1 MPKTNGGTVSV
12 NRVVREIMEKDLFL
26 NISLRNGYANLS
38 GIARFIAPMV
48 ETRLGVLPTR
58 EAIMSAIKRSRDQT
72 TNAEFPINSALASSS
87 IKMTTGMTEAVIPNL
102 YIARIMDE
110 IKVPLSEGS
119 IFLSVG
125 IQDST
130 LLMDSKTFGELW
142 RISKSHIT
150 SSRGG
155 LSAIHILVP
164 RSSLDTRGF
173 LTTVFEKLSMNG
185 INVAGTATSFSD
197 LMIIVDDGQAGD
209 AFNIVTDMIRFAR
222 ISR

>member
-102 YIARIMDE
+102 YIAKIMEE

>member
-72 TNAEFPINSALASSS
+72 TNAEFAINSALASSS
-87 IKMTTGMTEAVIPNL
+87 VKMTTGMTEAVIPNL

-130 LLMDSKTFGELW
+130 LLMDSKTFGELG

-150 SSRGG
+150 SSRDG

-173 LTTVFEKLSMNG
+173 LTTLFEKLSMNG

>member
-1 MPKTNGGTVSV
+1 MPRTSGGTMSV
-12 NRVVREIMEKDLFL
+12 NRVVRDIMEKDLFL

-48 ETRLGVLPTR
+48 ESRLGVLPTR

-72 TNAEFPINSALASSS
+72 ANAELAINSALASSS
-87 IKMTTGMTEAVIPNL
+87 VKMTTGMTMVVIPNL

-110 IKVPLSEGS
+110 IKAPLSEGS
-119 IFLSVG
+119 MFMSVG
-125 IQDST
+125 IQDTS
-130 LLMDSKTFGELW
+130 LLMDSRTFGELGKVT
-142 RISKSHIT
+142 RSNIT
-150 SSRGG
+150 NSRSGF
-155 LSAIHILVP
+155 SVIHILVP

-185 INVAGTATSFSD
+185 INVAGTATSMSD
-197 LMIIVDDGQAGD
+197 LMVIVDDDQAGD
-209 AFNIVTDMIRFAR
+209 AFNIITEMIRYAR